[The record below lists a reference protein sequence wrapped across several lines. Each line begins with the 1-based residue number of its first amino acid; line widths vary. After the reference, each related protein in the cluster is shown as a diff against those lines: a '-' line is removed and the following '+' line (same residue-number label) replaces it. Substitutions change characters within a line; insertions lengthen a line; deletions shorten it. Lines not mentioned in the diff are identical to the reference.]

1 MQHVETAKA
10 IKRLEK
16 QKEKHVFVVLP
27 PALQPTRLSLCVCV
41 CAYCRAYGNHSR
53 PACTPPTPLVIIER
67 EGEREERGLQ
77 RPLCINMRVTH
88 WTIVVVLTVTAVEC
102 GTSNMCRR
110 KRERER
116 ERAYRSN
123 SKCSLRVE
131 WCSSDASG
139 ERFLLSNLAEI

>member
-1 MQHVETAKA
+1 MQHVETAKSN
-10 IKRLEK
+10 
-16 QKEKHVFVVLP
+16 KEIGKTKGKTCFRSVTP
-27 PALQPTRLSLCVCV
+27 RPATDPTLSVCV

-88 WTIVVVLTVTAVEC
+88 WTIVVVVLTVTAVEC

-131 WCSSDASG
+131 
-139 ERFLLSNLAEI
+139 